1 MPAFTVRP
9 ATSADISALARL
21 IVELYHAELPG
32 LLSGS
37 QRGQEQLLAYT
48 LRANGEVALNNR
60 LVVCDEQQHVVGTG
74 MVQFPTEPAYERAP
88 QGTIAVALR
97 ELGLVPTLKLAMAV
111 VRTLFG
117 MYRHTNPHSALI
129 HSVVVSAAVRGN
141 GAGQQLMSA
150 LEAQIQARGLE
161 RSRLQVLQHNTAA
174 QRFYQRLGYR
184 EIWRLDGWRSRL
196 SWSSLVMEKVL
207 TG

>member
-9 ATSADISALARL
+9 ATGADIPALARL

-37 QRGQEQLLAYT
+37 QRGQEQLLDYT
-48 LRANGEVALNNR
+48 LRTNGEAALNNR
-60 LVVCDEQQHVVGTG
+60 FVVCDEQQHVVGTG

-97 ELGLVPTLKLAMAV
+97 ELGVVPTLKLAMAV

-117 MYRHTNPHSALI
+117 VYRHTNPHSALI
-129 HSVVVSAAVRGN
+129 HSVVVSAAVRGK

-150 LEAQIQARGLE
+150 LEAQIQVRGLE
-161 RSRLQVLQHNTAA
+161 RSRLQVLKHNTAA

-184 EIWRLDGWRSRL
+184 EIWRLDGWHARL
-196 SWSSLVMEKVL
+196 GWPSLVMEKVL
-207 TG
+207 S

>member
-1 MPAFTVRP
+1 
-9 ATSADISALARL
+9 
-21 IVELYHAELPG
+21 
-32 LLSGS
+32 
-37 QRGQEQLLAYT
+37 
-48 LRANGEVALNNR
+48 
-60 LVVCDEQQHVVGTG
+60 

-97 ELGLVPTLKLAMAV
+97 ELGVVPTLKLAMAV

-141 GAGQQLMSA
+141 GAGQQLMRA

-174 QRFYQRLGYR
+174 QRFYRRLGYR
-184 EIWRLDGWRSRL
+184 EIWRLDGWYARL
-196 SWSSLVMEKVL
+196 GWPSLVMEKEL
-207 TG
+207 S

>member
-88 QGTIAVALR
+88 RGTIAVALR
-97 ELGLVPTLKLAMAV
+97 ELGVVPTLKLAMAV

-117 MYRHTNPHSALI
+117 MYRYTNPHSALI

-174 QRFYQRLGYR
+174 QHFYRRLGYR
-184 EIWRLDGWRSRL
+184 EIWRLDGWYARL
-196 SWSSLVMEKVL
+196 GWPSLVMEKEL
-207 TG
+207 S

>member
-88 QGTIAVALR
+88 RGTIAVALR
-97 ELGLVPTLKLAMAV
+97 ELGVVPTLKLAMAV

-174 QRFYQRLGYR
+174 QRFYRRLGYR
-184 EIWRLDGWRSRL
+184 EIWRLDGWHARL
-196 SWSSLVMEKVL
+196 GWPSLVMEKEL
-207 TG
+207 S